1 MAILLAIPILG
12 LMVIVQSAVFSQVQ
26 LLYGTTDLVLL
37 IVVAWAVQERVT
49 TAWHWGIIAGVLAS
63 LATAVPA
70 IAIIPTYVVIT
81 GVAIYMRRIF
91 WQRPLLAMI
100 TATVLATLIS
110 QIITIAVLVINGTPI
125 PLIEAFYLI
134 TIPSVLLNLLLAI
147 PIYALIGDLA
157 NWLYP
162 EAIEI

>member
-162 EAIEI
+162 ETIEI

>member
-1 MAILLAIPILG
+1 MAIFLAIPILA
-12 LMVIVQSAVFSQVQ
+12 LMVIVQSAIFSQVH
-26 LLYGTTDLVLL
+26 LLYGTVDLVLL

-49 TAWHWGIIAGVLAS
+49 TAWHWGIIAGLLTS

-70 IAIIPTYVVIT
+70 LAIIPAYVLIT
-81 GVAIYMRRIF
+81 GVAIYLRRIF

-100 TATVLATLIS
+100 AATVFATLIIHAIS
-110 QIITIAVLVINGTPI
+110 VAALVINGTPI

-134 TIPSVLLNLLLAI
+134 TIPSALLNLLLAV
-147 PIYALIGDLA
+147 PVYALIGDLA

>member
-1 MAILLAIPILG
+1 MAIFLAIPILA
-12 LMVIVQSAVFSQVQ
+12 LMVIVQSAVFSQVH
-26 LLYGTTDLVLL
+26 LLYGTVDLVLL

-49 TAWHWGIIAGVLAS
+49 TAWHWGIIAGLLAS

-70 IAIIPTYVVIT
+70 LAIIPAYVLIT
-81 GVAIYMRRIF
+81 GVAIYLRRIF

-100 TATVLATLIS
+100 AATVFATLITHAIS
-110 QIITIAVLVINGTPI
+110 VAALVINGTPI

-134 TIPSVLLNLLLAI
+134 TIPSALLNLLLAV
-147 PIYALIGDLA
+147 PVYALIGDLA

>member
-37 IVVAWAVQERVT
+37 IVVAWAVQDRVT

-70 IAIIPTYVVIT
+70 IAIIPTYVVIA

-100 TATVLATLIS
+100 TATVIATLIS
-110 QIITIAVLVINGTPI
+110 QMITVAVLVLNGTPI

>member
-1 MAILLAIPILG
+1 MAIFLAIPILG
-12 LMVIVQSAVFSQVQ
+12 LMVIMQSAVFSQVQ

-37 IVVAWAVQERVT
+37 IVVAWAVQDRVT
-49 TAWHWGIIAGVLAS
+49 TAWHWGIIAGLLAS

-70 IAIIPTYVVIT
+70 YAIIPTYVVVT
-81 GVAIYMRRIF
+81 GVAIYMRRVF
-91 WQRPLLAMI
+91 YQRPLLAMI

-110 QIITIAVLVINGTPI
+110 QMITVAVLVINGTPI

-134 TIPSVLLNLLLAI
+134 TLPSVLLNLLLAV
-147 PIYALIGDLA
+147 PIYAIIGDLA

>member
-12 LMVIVQSAVFSQVQ
+12 FMVILQSAVFSQIQ
-26 LLYGTTDLVLL
+26 LLYGTTDLILI

-49 TAWHWGIIAGVLAS
+49 TAWHWGILAGLLAS

-70 IAIIPTYVVIT
+70 FAIIPTYVLIT
-81 GVAIYMRRIF
+81 GIAIYMRRIF

-100 TATVLATLIS
+100 TATVLGTLAS
-110 QIITIAVLVINGTPI
+110 QIITVVVLVIDGTSI
-125 PLIEAFYLI
+125 PVIEAFYLI
-134 TIPSVLLNLLLAI
+134 TIPSVLLNLLLAV
-147 PIYALIGDLA
+147 PIYALMGDLA

-162 EAIEI
+162 ETIEM

>member
-1 MAILLAIPILG
+1 MAIFLAIPILAI
-12 LMVIVQSAVFSQVQ
+12 MVIFQSAVFSQVQ

-49 TAWHWGIIAGVLAS
+49 TAWHWGVIAGILAS

-81 GVAIYMRRIF
+81 GIALYMRRIF

-100 TATVLATLIS
+100 TATVLGTLAS
-110 QIITIAVLVINGTPI
+110 QIITVAVLVFNGTPI

-134 TIPSVLLNLLLAI
+134 TLPSALLNLLLAV

>member
-162 EAIEI
+162 ETIKI

>member
-1 MAILLAIPILG
+1 MAILLAFPIIG
-12 LMVIVQSAVFSQVQ
+12 LMVILQSAVFSQVH
-26 LLYGTTDLVLL
+26 LLFGTVDLILL

-49 TAWHWGIIAGVLAS
+49 TAWHWGIIAGLLTS

-70 IAIIPTYVVIT
+70 LAIIPAYVLIA
-81 GVAIYMRRIF
+81 GEAIYLRRIF
-91 WQRPLLAMI
+91 YQRPLLAMI
-100 TATVLATLIS
+100 SATLFATMIS
-110 QIITIAVLVINGTPI
+110 HAISTAALLLNGTPI
-125 PLIEAFYLI
+125 PVIEAFYTI
-134 TIPSVLLNLLLAI
+134 TIPSALLNLLFAV

>member
-1 MAILLAIPILG
+1 MAIFLAIPILG
-12 LMVIVQSAVFSQVQ
+12 IMVIFQSVVFSQVR

-49 TAWHWGIIAGVLAS
+49 TAWHWGVIAGILAS

-81 GVAIYMRRIF
+81 GIAIYMRRIF

-100 TATVLATLIS
+100 TATLMATLVS
-110 QIITIAVLVINGTPI
+110 QIITGAVLVINGTPI

-134 TIPSVLLNLLLAI
+134 TIPSALLNLLLAV

>member
-12 LMVIVQSAVFSQVQ
+12 LMVIVQSAIFSQVH
-26 LLYGTTDLVLL
+26 LLYGTIDLVLL

-49 TAWHWGIIAGVLAS
+49 TAWYWGIIAGLLVS

-70 IAIIPTYVVIT
+70 YAVIPAYVVVT
-81 GVAIYMRRIF
+81 GMSIYMRRIF

-100 TATVLATLIS
+100 SATLLATLLVQAITVAALLIS
-110 QIITIAVLVINGTPI
+110 GTQI

-134 TIPSVLLNLLLAI
+134 TLPSALLNLLLAV
-147 PIYALIGDLA
+147 PVYALIGDLA

>member
-1 MAILLAIPILG
+1 MAIFLAIPILG
-12 LMVIVQSAVFSQVQ
+12 IMVIFQSAVFSQVQ

-49 TAWHWGIIAGVLAS
+49 TAWHWGIIAGLLAS

-70 IAIIPTYVVIT
+70 YAVIPTYVVVT
-81 GVAIYMRRIF
+81 GIAIYMRRVF

-100 TATVLATLIS
+100 TATVL
-110 QIITIAVLVINGTPI
+110 VINGTSI
-125 PLIEAFYLI
+125 PAIEAFYLI
-134 TIPSVLLNLLLAI
+134 TLPSVLLNLLLAV
-147 PIYALIGDLA
+147 PIYALMGDLA

>member
-1 MAILLAIPILG
+1 MAIFLAIPILG

-49 TAWHWGIIAGVLAS
+49 TAWHWGVIAGVLAS

-110 QIITIAVLVINGTPI
+110 QIITVAVLLINGTPI

-134 TIPSVLLNLLLAI
+134 TIPSVLLNVLLAV

-157 NWLYP
+157 SWLYP